1 MGDPAQYP
9 EIRAARFQYAMQWLP
24 PDLRADYQ
32 LRQQWIDNNMSYLDG
47 RALAV
52 LQEEDSDF
60 RRDSWFIYHN
70 LYMCRLGVCGKG
82 MGLQEV

>member
-9 EIRAARFQYAMQWLP
+9 EIRVARFQYAMQWLP

-32 LRQQWIDNNMSYLDG
+32 LRPQWIDNNMSYLDG

-52 LQEEDSDF
+52 LQSEDSTF
-60 RRDSWFIYHN
+60 RRDSWDVYHN
-70 LYMCRLGVCGKG
+70 LYMCRHDR
-82 MGLQEV
+82 